1 MANTPCASSDPKEI
15 SPMKKTVLTL
25 LLAASLQG
33 FSALAAA
40 SPVVIG
46 FDSLMQDN
54 DQTNEIGNVY
64 RESGF
69 EFSNLSNPFSFA
81 SFGTQN
87 PFFNGSTA
95 LFNDNT
101 DGQTRLSQIGG
112 GLFSLSSITL
122 STLAPGYTEEGT
134 SVTFTGLL
142 ATGGS
147 VMQSFNVADGAAQ
160 TFSFSPNFSNLSAVT
175 WSNEANFHQFDN
187 ITVAAVPEPETYA
200 LMLSGL
206 GLVAFAARR
215 RSK

>member
-1 MANTPCASSDPKEI
+1 
-15 SPMKKTVLTL
+15 MKKTVLTL

-69 EFSNLSNPFSFA
+69 EFSNPRNPFSFA

>member
-1 MANTPCASSDPKEI
+1 
-15 SPMKKTVLTL
+15 MKKTVLTL

-54 DQTNEIGNVY
+54 YQTNEIGNVY

>member
-1 MANTPCASSDPKEI
+1 
-15 SPMKKTVLTL
+15 MKKTVLTL

-200 LMLSGL
+200 MLLAGL
-206 GLVAFAARR
+206 GLLGFLARR
-215 RSK
+215 RQGK

>member
-1 MANTPCASSDPKEI
+1 
-15 SPMKKTVLTL
+15 MKKTVLTL

-69 EFSNLSNPFSFA
+69 EFSNISNTFSLA

>member
-1 MANTPCASSDPKEI
+1 
-15 SPMKKTVLTL
+15 MKKTVLTL

-134 SVTFTGLL
+134 SVSFTGLL

>member
-1 MANTPCASSDPKEI
+1 
-15 SPMKKTVLTL
+15 MKKTVLTL

-206 GLVAFAARR
+206 SLVAFAARR

>member
-1 MANTPCASSDPKEI
+1 
-15 SPMKKTVLTL
+15 MKKTVLTL

-54 DQTNEIGNVY
+54 DQTIEIGNVY
-64 RESGF
+64 RDSGF

>member
-1 MANTPCASSDPKEI
+1 
-15 SPMKKTVLTL
+15 MKKTVLTL

-134 SVTFTGLL
+134 SVTVTGLL

>member
-1 MANTPCASSDPKEI
+1 
-15 SPMKKTVLTL
+15 MKKTVLTL

-81 SFGTQN
+81 SFGTQKT
-87 PFFNGSTA
+87 FFNGSTA

>member
-1 MANTPCASSDPKEI
+1 
-15 SPMKKTVLTL
+15 MKKTVLTL

-101 DGQTRLSQIGG
+101 DGQARLSQIGG

>member
-1 MANTPCASSDPKEI
+1 MR
-15 SPMKKTVLTL
+15 KTVLTL

>member
-1 MANTPCASSDPKEI
+1 
-15 SPMKKTVLTL
+15 MKKTVLTL

-142 ATGGS
+142 ATGVS

>member
-1 MANTPCASSDPKEI
+1 
-15 SPMKKTVLTL
+15 MKKTVLTL

-122 STLAPGYTEEGT
+122 SPLAPGYTEEGT

>member
-1 MANTPCASSDPKEI
+1 
-15 SPMKKTVLTL
+15 MKKTVLTL

-206 GLVAFAARR
+206 GLVAFAARC